1 MRSELEI
8 FGLISIAELPAAE
21 RAKLDDSDFFGFEAD
36 IESLK
41 QDARTAVKSIID
53 REWPDIEWDGVAS
66 LRMAAVTRF
75 REICQR
81 NRGLAIMDLRERK
94 LEAARK
100 VLANHKANGGL
111 SKAVVEDAESI
122 VSEVGSCELDAVVSV

>member
-21 RAKLDDSDFFGFEAD
+21 RAKLDAADFFGFEAD
-36 IESLK
+36 IDALK
-41 QDARTAVKSIID
+41 ADARTALKSIID

-100 VLANHKANGGL
+100 VLANHQANGGL
-111 SKAVVEDAESI
+111 SKAVVEEAES
-122 VSEVGSCELDAVVSV
+122 VLSDASTCGGVI